1 MRFITKYKREII
13 FCLILVIS
21 FFLLRALTLKQLPIF
36 TDEAIYLRW
45 AQIAKNDANWRFI
58 SLTDGKQPL
67 FIWFVVGAMKF
78 FHDPL
83 IAGRV
88 ISVFAGL
95 GTVIGLFFLGREV
108 FKNRYV
114 GLISSFLY
122 VIFPFALVYDR
133 MALYDSLVGTFI
145 VWGLYFTFLLVRN
158 LRLDYA
164 LLMGFV
170 TGAAVLNK
178 TNGFFTI
185 YLLPFALVLF
195 DFKKKDSKRKLLRF
209 FALSLLVVVMTYG
222 FYSIL
227 RLSPFFYII
236 NEKNHIF
243 FYPISEWIKNPLAFF
258 LPNISAFNDWTL
270 RYVGMPLLLTAGAAF
285 FLSKSYLREKL
296 LLLAWFIIPY
306 IGFALDGK
314 TIYPRYIFPMTLS
327 LLPLIAFSIVS
338 IAHKFKGWKLYLL
351 VILVISYSLVTDFL
365 ILYNFPKSPVPNSD
379 KSQYL
384 TGWPSGQGVKE
395 VTDYLTERAKKNPIY
410 VGTEGTF
417 GLMPYALE
425 IAFNN
430 NPNVTVKGFW
440 PINKLPPQELL
451 DAAKASETYV
461 LFYEDCPDCENTGI
475 APSTWP
481 LQKVLQFKKIEPGV
495 YLTLYRVIIAK

>member
-1 MRFITKYKREII
+1 MRFLKKYKRELFIFSALII
-13 FCLILVIS
+13 V
-21 FFLLRALTLKQLPIF
+21 FLLLRILTLTKLPIF

-67 FIWFVVGAMKF
+67 FVWLTIIAMKF

-83 IAGRV
+83 VAGRLV
-88 ISVFAGL
+88 SVMSGL
-95 GTVIGLFFLGREV
+95 GTIIGLFFLGREV
-108 FKNRYV
+108 FKNYRV
-114 GLISSFLY
+114 GIVSGALY

-145 VWGLYFTFLLVRN
+145 VWGLYFTFLLIRR

-164 LLMGFV
+164 LIMGFV

-185 YLLPFALVLF
+185 YLLPFSIIIF
-195 DFKKKDSKRKLLRF
+195 DFKQKDWKAKLLRY
-209 FALSLLVVVMTYG
+209 AGLSFLVVVLTYG

-236 NEKNHIF
+236 NEKNAIF
-243 FYPISEWIKNPLAFF
+243 FYPVQEFLKHPFTYFF
-258 LPNISAFNDWTL
+258 SNLSAFNDWTL
-270 RYVGMPLLLTAGAAF
+270 RYVGLPLIVIAAF
-285 FLSKSYLREKL
+285 SLFVSKAYLREKL

-314 TIYPRYIFPMTLS
+314 TVYPRYIFPMTLS
-327 LLPLIAFSIVS
+327 LLPLAAFTLVMIAK
-338 IAHKFKGWKLYLL
+338 KFQGWKLYLL
-351 VILVISYSLVTDFL
+351 VFLTISYSLFTDFL
-365 ILYNFPKSPVPNSD
+365 ILYNFAGSPIPRSD

-384 TGWPSGQGVKE
+384 TGWPSGVGVKE
-395 VTDYLTERAKKNPIY
+395 TEDYLAERAKANHIY
-410 VGTEGTF
+410 VATEGTF

-425 IAFNN
+425 LRFFD
-430 NPNVTVKGFW
+430 NPNVTIKGFW
-440 PINKLPPQELL
+440 PINITPPEELL
-451 DAAKASETYV
+451 TAAKKYETYI
-461 LFYEDCPDCENTGI
+461 LFYQDCPDCEGTGV

-481 LQKVLQFKKIEPGV
+481 LEKVLQAKKIEPGV
-495 YLTLYRVIIAK
+495 YLTLYRVNTVK

>member
-1 MRFITKYKREII
+1 MRFIAKYRREII
-13 FCLILVIS
+13 LCLALVIV
-21 FFLLRALTLKQLPIF
+21 FLLLRLLTLTQLPIF

-83 IAGRV
+83 IAGRIV
-88 ISVFAGL
+88 SVFAGL
-95 GTVIGLFFLGREV
+95 GTAIGLFFLGREV
-108 FKNRYV
+108 FKNRFV
-114 GLISSFLY
+114 GIISSFLY

-133 MALYDSLVGTFI
+133 LALYDSLVGTFI
-145 VWGLYFTFLLVRN
+145 VWGLYFTFLLVRR

-185 YLLPFALVLF
+185 YLLPFSLILF
-195 DFKKKDSKRKLLRF
+195 DFKQKGWKKKLFLLLG
-209 FALSLLVVVMTYG
+209 LSIVVVVMTYG
-222 FYSIL
+222 FYSLL

-243 FYPISEWIKNPLAFF
+243 FYPVSEWIKNPLAYF

-270 RYVGMPLLLTAGAAF
+270 RYVGLPLLVTALGAF
-285 FLSKSYLREKL
+285 FLSKSYMREKL
-296 LLLAWFIIPY
+296 LLLAWFLVPY
-306 IGFALDGK
+306 LGFALDGK

-327 LLPLIAFSIVS
+327 LLPLIAYSLTLL
-338 IAHKFKGWKLYLL
+338 AKKFGGWRVYLL
-351 VILVISYSLVTDFL
+351 FFLVICYSLFTDFL
-365 ILYNFPKSPVPNSD
+365 ILYNFSKSPIPNSD

-384 TGWPSGQGVKE
+384 TGWPSGLGVKE
-395 VTDYLTERAKKNPIY
+395 AVDYLTERAKKNHIY

-417 GLMPYALE
+417 GLMPYSLE
-425 IAFNN
+425 IAFAA

-440 PINKLPPQELL
+440 PINELPPKELL
-451 DAAKASETYV
+451 DASQKEETYV
-461 LFYEDCPDCENTGI
+461 LFYQDCPSCESVGV

-481 LQKVLQFKKIEPGV
+481 LQQVLQVKKIEPGV
-495 YLTLYRVIIAK
+495 YLTLYKVMGVK

>member
-1 MRFITKYKREII
+1 MRFITKYKRELLV
-13 FCLILVIS
+13 CLVLVIV
-21 FFLLRALTLKQLPIF
+21 FLLLRLLTLTQLPIF

-67 FIWFVVGAMKF
+67 FIWLVVGAMKF

-83 IAGRV
+83 VAGRV
-88 ISVFAGL
+88 VSVVAGL
-95 GTVIGLFFLGREV
+95 GTTIGLFFLGREV

-114 GLISSFLY
+114 GIVSSLLY

-145 VWGLYFTFLLVRN
+145 VWGLYCTFLLVRRM
-158 LRLDYA
+158 RLDYA
-164 LLMGFV
+164 FIMGFV

-185 YLLPFALVLF
+185 YLLPFSLILF
-195 DFKKKDSKRKLLRF
+195 DFKQKDWKRRLLRLLG
-209 FALSLLVVVMTYG
+209 LSMVVVVMTYG
-222 FYSIL
+222 FYSLL

-243 FYPISEWIKNPLAFF
+243 FYPLSEWIKNPLGYF
-258 LPNISAFNDWTL
+258 LSNISAFNDWTL
-270 RYVGMPLLLTAGAAF
+270 RYVGLPLLLSAVAAF
-285 FLSKSYLREKL
+285 FLSKAFLREKL
-296 LLLAWFIIPY
+296 LLLAWFVIPF

-327 LLPLIAFSIVS
+327 LLPLVAFSLVTL
-338 IAHKFKGWKLYLL
+338 AKRFKGWKLYLIALL
-351 VILVISYSLVTDFL
+351 VLFYSLVADFL
-365 ILYNFPKSPVPNSD
+365 IIYNFPQSPVPNSD

-395 VTDYLTERAKKNPIY
+395 VTGYLSERAKNNHIY

-440 PINKLPPQELL
+440 PINATPPQELL
-451 DAAKASETYV
+451 DAAKTQETYV
-461 LFYEDCPDCENTGI
+461 LFYQDCPDCESNGV
-475 APSTWP
+475 APSSWP
-481 LQKVLQFKKIEPGV
+481 LQKVLQVKKIEPGI
-495 YLTLYRVIIAK
+495 YLTLYKVNGVK